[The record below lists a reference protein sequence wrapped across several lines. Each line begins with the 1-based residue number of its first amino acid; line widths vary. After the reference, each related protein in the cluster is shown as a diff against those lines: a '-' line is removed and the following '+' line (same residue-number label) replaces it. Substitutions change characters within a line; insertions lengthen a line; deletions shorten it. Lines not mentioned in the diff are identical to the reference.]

1 MVKIRIARKDEVGE
15 LQNLNDKAFI
25 DNPKYDE
32 DFDSNW
38 SHSKYAKEY
47 FTELLNN
54 NRSVCMIVED
64 GSTSIGY
71 AAVAPKPILYR
82 HSRYCE
88 IQNIGIIP
96 EYRKRG
102 IGKKLMPECFKWAR
116 SQGYQKIYL
125 NSFFNNK
132 NAIEFYKKNGF
143 SEINISLEK
152 TL

>member
-25 DNPKYDE
+25 DNPKYDA

-38 SHSKYAKEY
+38 SKSIYAKEY

-54 NRSVCMIVED
+54 PQAVCMIVED
-64 GSTSIGY
+64 GSISIGY
-71 AAVAPKPILYR
+71 AAVAPKLVRYR

-88 IQNIGIIP
+88 VQNIGIIP

-102 IGKKLMPECFKWAR
+102 IGKKLIWECCKWAKA
-116 SQGYQKIYL
+116 QGYQKIYL
-125 NSFFNNK
+125 NSFFKNK

-143 SEINISLEK
+143 SPIDISLEK